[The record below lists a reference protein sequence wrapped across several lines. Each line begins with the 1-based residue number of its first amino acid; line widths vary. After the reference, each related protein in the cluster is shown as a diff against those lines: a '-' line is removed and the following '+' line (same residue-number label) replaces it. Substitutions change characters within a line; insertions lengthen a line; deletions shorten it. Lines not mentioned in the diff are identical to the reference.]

1 MNWTYF
7 LYVLLIGL
15 LDALAMI
22 LGKLW
27 FLHKNIFYLLGAFLS
42 LGIAAVFFAFTLK
55 YQNLVIMNWLWI
67 GLSAI
72 SGTLAGFLI
81 FKESVSSLQI
91 VGILI
96 VAVGVILL
104 NLK

>member
-27 FLHKNIFYLLGAFLS
+27 FLHKNVFYLVGAFLS
-42 LGIAAVFFAFTLK
+42 LGIAAIFFAFTLK
-55 YQNLVIMNWLWI
+55 FQNLVIMNWLWI

-72 SGTLAGFLI
+72 SGTLVGFLI
-81 FKESVSSLQI
+81 FKESISSLQI
-91 VGILI
+91 IGAIIIGIGL
-96 VAVGVILL
+96 ILL
-104 NLK
+104 NWK

>member
-7 LYVLLIGL
+7 LYVLLIGV
-15 LDALAMI
+15 LDTLAMVLAKFWI
-22 LGKLW
+22 LN
-27 FLHKNIFYLLGAFLS
+27 KNIFYLIGAGLS
-42 LGIAAVFFAFTLK
+42 LGIAAIFFAFTLK

-67 GLSAI
+67 GLSAA

-81 FKESVSSLQI
+81 FKESVTSLQI
-91 VGILI
+91 MGMVIILI
-96 VAVGVILL
+96 GVILL

>member
-1 MNWTYF
+1 MHWTYV

-27 FLHKNIFYLLGAFLS
+27 FLHRNVFYLLGAFLS
-42 LGIAAVFFAFTLK
+42 LGLAAIFFAFTLK
-55 YQNLVIMNWLWI
+55 FQNLVIMNWLWI

-81 FKESVSSLQI
+81 FKESITSIQI
-91 VGILI
+91 VGAIIIGMGL
-96 VAVGVILL
+96 VLL
-104 NLK
+104 NWK